1 MESLPSKQAI
11 LSLLQQALAARS
23 ALTASGET
31 SALRLFNG
39 FYEGFPGLVVDLY
52 DRTLVIFDHRESP
65 SRVEDW
71 LVEIRQFYLQQL
83 PQINC
88 VVHKMRSA
96 ADARHRNGI
105 LAYGDSPVG
114 EVLEFDVRHAVDLL
128 LNRDASF
135 YLDTRLLRRWL
146 LQHSQGLK
154 VLNCFAYT
162 GSLGVAA
169 LAGGAKYVLQ
179 TDLNRSFLA
188 LARRSCMLNHL
199 DLGKMKLRAVDF
211 FREVGDLKKQEQRF
225 DLVLLDPPFFSIT
238 EKGKVDLQASSTRL
252 INKVRPLVNNHG
264 RIVAVNNSL
273 YLSGAE
279 YLQSIEELCSD
290 GYLSLEEI
298 IPVPEDVTGT
308 PETIKGTPPVS
319 PAPFNHPTKIVIL
332 NVKRGQ
338 G

>member
-31 SALRLFNG
+31 NALRLFNG

-96 ADARHRNGI
+96 ADARQRNGI

-319 PAPFNHPTKIVIL
+319 PEPFNHPTKIVIL

>member
-1 MESLPSKQAI
+1 MESLPSKQVI

-23 ALTASGET
+23 KLIASGET
-31 SALRLFNG
+31 NALRLFNG

-83 PQINC
+83 PQVNC

-96 ADARHRNGI
+96 ADARQRNGI

-319 PAPFNHPTKIVIL
+319 PEPFNHPTKIVIL

>member
-31 SALRLFNG
+31 NALRLFNG

-65 SRVEDW
+65 SRAEDW
-71 LVEIRQFYLQQL
+71 LVEIRQFYLQRL
-83 PQINC
+83 PQVNC
-88 VVHKMRSA
+88 VVHKIRSA
-96 ADARHRNGI
+96 ADTRQRNGI